1 MKFYLVKLLTNTA
14 GQDGSSVDVYD
25 SLEKAQVAYH
35 NILASFHN
43 AEDVLYAVVEI
54 LNENGDSQIKEI
66 VDHRPE
72 PEPEPEPETEPT
84 RSSILPD

>member
-1 MKFYLVKLLTNTA
+1 MKYYLVKLLTNTQ
-14 GQDGSSVDVYD
+14 GQDGSSIDVY
-25 SLEKAQVAYH
+25 STLESALVNYH
-35 NILASFHN
+35 RTLASFHN

-54 LNENGDSQIKEI
+54 LNENGTVENLEI

-72 PEPEPEPETEPT
+72 PEPETEPETEPT